1 MSFKNLSQTRA
12 RAWLAFLIWTVAG
25 TGFIL
30 TFFMGGGADQFD
42 TDSARH
48 LVGAGALAFGF
59 FGWWAALWFTRKG
72 DQGLVADERDVRV
85 VLQAGQATLI
95 IVMVGIFAF
104 TMGLWI
110 AYEGVGAVPV
120 GWMWFLAYGSVILTS
135 LAFAVSTLVLDGRMG
150 GHG

>member
-1 MSFKNLSQTRA
+1 
-12 RAWLAFLIWTVAG
+12 
-25 TGFIL
+25 
-30 TFFMGGGADQFD
+30 
-42 TDSARH
+42 
-48 LVGAGALAFGF
+48 
-59 FGWWAALWFTRKG
+59 
-72 DQGLVADERDVRV
+72 VADERDVRV